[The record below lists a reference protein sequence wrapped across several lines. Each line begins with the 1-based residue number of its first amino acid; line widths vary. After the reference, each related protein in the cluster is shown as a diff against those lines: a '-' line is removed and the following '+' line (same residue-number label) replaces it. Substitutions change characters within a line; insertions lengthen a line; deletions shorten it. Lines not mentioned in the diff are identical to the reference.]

1 MTKKWYQSKT
11 IGANVIIV
19 LGVVAQVLTGTTIF
33 DPDLQ
38 VAIVAIINAVLR
50 FMTKGPIQ

>member
-1 MTKKWYQSKT
+1 MIKKWYQSKT
-11 IGANVIIV
+11 IGANVIII